1 MREVIDKKLKDNLR
15 LFLENVDIESLS
27 LVKLAL
33 NVKESDTAEG
43 VEVKADLSIRP
54 KIEDDGKLSFL
65 YNHKEKIL
73 VEGKEINIEIS
84 YKLLLEY
91 KRNVKELKR
100 SLLMAYAKNSG
111 LLLVYPYIRHLS
123 DIIKRE
129 AGFIFSPL
137 PHILIK

>member
-1 MREVIDKKLKDNLR
+1 MSESMKEHLKRFIENIEIKSVNLKKLSFYTKEAGQNQ
-15 LFLENVDIESLS
+15 EANVEI
-27 LVKLAL
+27 K
-33 NVKESDTAEG
+33 
-43 VEVKADLSIRP
+43 LSIRS
-54 KIEDDGKLSFL
+54 KLEKDGKVEFI
-65 YNHKEKIL
+65 YTHKENIVFENNKL
-73 VEGKEINIEIS
+73 YIEIV
-84 YKLLLEY
+84 YRLAIEFRGDAKT
-91 KRNVKELKR
+91 LKR

>member
-1 MREVIDKKLKDNLR
+1 MRKVIDKKLKDNLR

-27 LVKLAL
+27 LVKLSL
-33 NVKESDTAEG
+33 NVKETDKAEG
-43 VEVKADLSIRP
+43 VEVKADLSV
-54 KIEDDGKLSFL
+54 KTKVEENGKLSFL

-73 VEGKEINIEIS
+73 VEGKKISIEIS

-91 KRNVKELKR
+91 KGNVKELKR